1 MKGAMKPE
9 REGDRIYK
17 GRFEELK
24 REVMIG
30 IEASSRGEVVDGK
43 TAIKEIR
50 QKLDRRCQEASGEHP
65 RRRSWANSGARSI
78 S

>member
-17 GRFEELK
+17 GRFEKLK

-30 IEASSRGEVVDGK
+30 IKASSRGEVV
-43 TAIKEIR
+43 
-50 QKLDRRCQEASGEHP
+50 
-65 RRRSWANSGARSI
+65 GAMS
-78 S
+78 SSLTWSNTEP